1 MCSECTL
8 PCTVSVVCN
17 VSTWAFS
24 RVLLFAFPKV
34 PDAMILVFVVFC
46 CLCVIDYW
54 FVCFF
59 MLFVCL
65 FELSGTINVDR
76 CVLVPRCSFSNP

>member
-1 MCSECTL
+1 M
-8 PCTVSVVCN
+8 SVVCN

-54 FVCFF
+54 FVC
-59 MLFVCL
+59 L

-76 CVLVPRCSFSNP
+76 CVLVPRCSFFIISLSDVYFLAE